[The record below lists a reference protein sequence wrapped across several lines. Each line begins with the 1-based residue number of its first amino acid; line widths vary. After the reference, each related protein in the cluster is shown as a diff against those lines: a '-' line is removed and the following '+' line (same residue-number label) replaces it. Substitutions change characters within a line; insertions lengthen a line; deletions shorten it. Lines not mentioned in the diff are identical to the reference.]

1 MKNSNLKDVKVPTE
15 SAVYFANITVLND
28 NVPFLEKLRRC
39 ICVFRGHNWTIDP
52 ERIFYYSNEE
62 LENTIADRI
71 QCKCCG
77 IKLSA
82 APKTEYVHPRHK
94 NYLPGFYKI
103 PEDVKKSGVIKTE
116 K

>member
-15 SAVYFANITVLND
+15 SVAYFANITALND
-28 NVPFLEKLRRC
+28 CVPFLEKLRRC
-39 ICVFRGHNWTIDP
+39 ICVFRGHNWTVDP
-52 ERIFYYSNEE
+52 KRILYYSNEE
-62 LENTIADRI
+62 LENTITDRI

-82 APKTEYVHPRHK
+82 VPKTEYAHPDHK
-94 NYLPGFYKI
+94 NYLLGFYKI
-103 PEDVKKSGVIKTE
+103 PEDVKKSDIVKTE